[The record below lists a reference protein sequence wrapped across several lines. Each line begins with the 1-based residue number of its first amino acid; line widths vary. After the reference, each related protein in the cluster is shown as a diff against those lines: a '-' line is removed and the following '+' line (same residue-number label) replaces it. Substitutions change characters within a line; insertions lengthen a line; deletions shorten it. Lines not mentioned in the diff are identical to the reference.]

1 MAKLWGQ
8 ITGALP
14 DDTGRT
20 DAGLDDAGGQGLG
33 LELADDADETA
44 GLNAKIAGAR
54 QLGSV

>member
-20 DAGLDDAGGQGLG
+20 DAGLDDA
-33 LELADDADETA
+33 DETA